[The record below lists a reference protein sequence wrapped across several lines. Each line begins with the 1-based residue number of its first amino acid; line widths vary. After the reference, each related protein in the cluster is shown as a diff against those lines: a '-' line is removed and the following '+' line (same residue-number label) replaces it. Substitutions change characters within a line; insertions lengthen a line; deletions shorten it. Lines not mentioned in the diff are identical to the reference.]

1 MEKENEN
8 LGTGLNEDG
17 TKKEEVVVA
26 EFDPS
31 KFTEEPVVK
40 VKEEVKDEKVKT
52 KEEDDDGEDSFEWA
66 NYDEEDVDDGG
77 KKDEP
82 NETPEAKETRIAA
95 EKLALENKANENK
108 GNDNKSSLTDD
119 QFKAFATEIG
129 LEVTSPKELKEAII
143 KLEEELD
150 SYRNGVETKNVT
162 NDKITRLSNLK
173 AKTDE
178 ELLRLDLAQQKFT
191 EEEIQ
196 ESIDTYMDNGLLK
209 IEAKKI
215 RATIDKA
222 INAEQENITK
232 SKLETESMTQK
243 QQEESVIALKEHIG
257 KTETMFGLKM
267 AKDAASLVKVQEGH
281 FKYISSGK
289 FLEEITKD
297 SDSLSQVAWLW
308 KNREVIMRAK
318 ANAGV
323 QKGREEILND
333 IGNVDVANVNRFKGP
348 KDSDGFDPKKFTYG
362 T

>member
-1 MEKENEN
+1 MAEENEN
-8 LGTGLNEDG
+8 LDTNINEDG
-17 TKKEEVVVA
+17 TKKEVVKE
-26 EFDPS
+26 EFDPL
-31 KFTEEPVVK
+31 KFIEEPIVK
-40 VKEEVKDEKVKT
+40 VEEKEKIADENPDDKKSKDG
-52 KEEDDDGEDSFEWA
+52 DDDDFSWA
-66 NYDEEDVDDGG
+66 NYDEEDV
-77 KKDEP
+77 
-82 NETPEAKETRIAA
+82 NETPEEKEAKIAA
-95 EKLALENKANENK
+95 EKLSTKDKDAGSDNVDHDKK
-108 GNDNKSSLTDD
+108 GNEVKSSLSNE

-129 LEVTSPKELKEAII
+129 LEVSSPKELKEAII
-143 KLEEELD
+143 ELENELD
-150 SYRNGVETKNVT
+150 SYRSSKGTQNVT
-162 NDKITRLSNLK
+162 NDKINRLSTLK

-243 QQEESVIALKEHIG
+243 QHEESVIALKEHIG
-257 KTETMFGLKM
+257 KTETMFGLKI
-267 AKDAASLVKVQEGH
+267 AKDEASLEKVREGH

-297 SDSLSQVAWLW
+297 SESLSQVAWLW
-308 KNREVIMRAK
+308 KNKEIIMGAK
-318 ANAGV
+318 ANSGV

-348 KDSDGFDPKKFTYG
+348 KEADGFDPKKFTYG